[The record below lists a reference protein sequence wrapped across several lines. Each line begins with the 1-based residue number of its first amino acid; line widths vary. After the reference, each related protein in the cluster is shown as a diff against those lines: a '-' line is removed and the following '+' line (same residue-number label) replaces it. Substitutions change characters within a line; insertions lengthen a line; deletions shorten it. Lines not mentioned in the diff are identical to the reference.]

1 MTDAAPDETASQPVL
16 LFDGTCALCN
26 GTVQFVL
33 DHERDAALRFA
44 PLQSAVAARLLAP
57 HGLAV
62 AAEPETLVVV
72 EGGRAYTHSSAAL
85 RVAAHLR
92 WPWRLAGA
100 LVVVPRWLR
109 DAAYRF
115 VARHRYRWFGRE
127 EVCRLPA
134 PEHRA
139 RFLEG

>member
-1 MTDAAPDETASQPVL
+1 MAAAERNEHPVL

-33 DHERDAALRFA
+33 DHERDQALRFA
-44 PLQSAVAARLLAP
+44 PLQSETASRLLAP

-62 AAEPETLVVV
+62 AAEPETIVLV
-72 EGGRAYTHSSAAL
+72 EAGRAYTHSAAAL

-100 LVVVPRWLR
+100 LVIVPRVLR
-109 DAAYRF
+109 DLAYRF
-115 VARHRYRWFGRE
+115 VARNRYRWFGRE
-127 EVCRLPA
+127 EVCRLPS
-134 PEHRA
+134 PEHRV
-139 RFLEG
+139 RFLGG